1 MEILH
6 ICTQAPGK
14 KSGGEIGILQ
24 FSYSLSRIADRVDYV
39 GPQIKDPE
47 IAGMYNKTYYLEDT
61 LTPIQKVWS
70 LLHFQFDRKY
80 VSWKNISIDF
90 SKYDYIFV
98 EFTKLD
104 YVLRDILKRS
114 YKGKILVRAH
124 NVEKEYLKINYESD
138 KNFVNF
144 IKYIFA
150 GKRENYM
157 IHHAD
162 VILAITETDKKR
174 LIELYDSPEEK
185 IVICPVGV
193 NEPKY
198 NKSFNGKIGEKLN
211 CLITG
216 SLWFGPNADA
226 TAWFITN
233 VFPRVKNICNI
244 TVAGFKP
251 NDTVKQLCFQQ
262 GVNLI
267 DSPESMQPYFEQAD
281 MVLAPIFDGGGMKVK
296 IAEAMSY
303 GLPVVTTSHGAIGYA
318 IQDHINAY
326 IADAEEDF
334 ANAIRD
340 YYGLNEEHRKSLL
353 ENSWKLYVNRYSL
366 SAIRNLC
373 QDIIESLG

>member
-14 KSGGEIGILQ
+14 TSGGEIGILQ
-24 FSYSLSRIADRVDYV
+24 FSYALSKIADRVDYV

-47 IAGMYNKTYYLEDT
+47 IAEMYNKAEYLENT
-61 LTPIQKVWS
+61 LTPMQKVWS

-80 VSWKNISIDF
+80 ISWKKKAIDF
-90 SKYDYIFV
+90 SRYDCIFI

-104 YVLRDILKRS
+104 YVLRDILKS
-114 YKGKILVRAH
+114 GYKGKILVMAH
-124 NVEKEYLKINYESD
+124 NVEKDYLRISYESD

-144 IKYIFA
+144 IKHVLS
-150 GKRENYM
+150 GKREGYM
-157 IHHAD
+157 VRHAD
-162 VILAITETDKKR
+162 AVLAITETDKNR
-174 LIELYDSPEEK
+174 LIELYGSPEEK

-198 NKSFNGKIGEKLN
+198 DKSFDGKIGEKLN

-226 TAWFITN
+226 TAWFITS
-233 VFPRVKNICNI
+233 VFPQVKNICNL

-281 MVLAPIFDGGGMKVK
+281 MVLAPIFEGGGMKVK

-303 GLPVVTTSHGAIGYA
+303 GLPVVTTPHGAIGYDMVDKENVLIANTAEGFSEA
-318 IQDHINAY
+318 INLYYQLDINAR
-326 IADAEEDF
+326 INF
-334 ANAIRD
+334 
-340 YYGLNEEHRKSLL
+340 LNSE
-353 ENSWKLYVNRYSL
+353 WQLYCGKYSL
-366 SAIRNLC
+366 EAVKQLLQREIFSHL
-373 QDIIESLG
+373 

>member
-14 KSGGEIGILQ
+14 TSGGEIGILQ
-24 FSYSLSRIADRVDYV
+24 FSYALSKIADRVDYV

-47 IAGMYNKTYYLEDT
+47 IAGMYNKAEYLENT
-61 LTPIQKVWS
+61 LTPMQKVWS

-80 VSWKNISIDF
+80 ISWKKKAIDF
-90 SKYDYIFV
+90 SRYDYIFI

-104 YVLRDILKRS
+104 YVLRDILKS
-114 YKGKILVRAH
+114 GYKGKILVRAH
-124 NVEKEYLKINYESD
+124 NVEKDYLRISYESD

-144 IKYIFA
+144 IKHVLS
-150 GKRENYM
+150 GKREGYM
-157 IHHAD
+157 VRHAD
-162 VILAITETDKKR
+162 AVLAITETDKNR
-174 LIELYDSPEEK
+174 LIELYGSPEEK

-198 NKSFNGKIGEKLN
+198 NKSFDGKIGEKLK

-233 VFPRVKNICNI
+233 VFPQVKNICNL

-281 MVLAPIFDGGGMKVK
+281 MVLAPIFEGGGMKVK

-303 GLPVVTTSHGAIGYA
+303 GLPVVTTPHGAIGYDMVDKENVLIANTAEGFSEA
-318 IQDHINAY
+318 INLYYQLDINAR
-326 IADAEEDF
+326 INF
-334 ANAIRD
+334 
-340 YYGLNEEHRKSLL
+340 LNSE
-353 ENSWKLYVNRYSL
+353 WQLYCGKYSL
-366 SAIRNLC
+366 EAVKQLLQREIFSHL
-373 QDIIESLG
+373 

>member
-14 KSGGEIGILQ
+14 TSGGEIGILQ
-24 FSYSLSRIADRVDYV
+24 FSYALSKIADRVDYV

-47 IAGMYNKTYYLEDT
+47 IAGMYNKAEYLENT
-61 LTPIQKVWS
+61 LTPMQKVWS

-80 VSWKNISIDF
+80 ISWKKKAIDF
-90 SKYDYIFV
+90 SRYDYIFI

-104 YVLRDILKRS
+104 YVLRDILKS
-114 YKGKILVRAH
+114 GYKGKILVRAH
-124 NVEKEYLKINYESD
+124 NVEKDYLRISYESD

-144 IKYIFA
+144 IKHVLS
-150 GKRENYM
+150 GRREGYM
-157 IHHAD
+157 VHHAD
-162 VILAITETDKKR
+162 AVLAITETDKNR
-174 LIELYDSPEEK
+174 LIELYGSPEEK

-198 NKSFNGKIGEKLN
+198 NKSFDGKIGEKLK

-233 VFPRVKNICNI
+233 VFPQVKNICNL

-281 MVLAPIFDGGGMKVK
+281 MVLAPIFEGGGMKVK

-303 GLPVVTTSHGAIGYA
+303 GLPVVTTPHGAIGYDMVDKENVLIANTAEGFSEA
-318 IQDHINAY
+318 INLYYQLDINAR
-326 IADAEEDF
+326 INF
-334 ANAIRD
+334 
-340 YYGLNEEHRKSLL
+340 LNSE
-353 ENSWKLYVNRYSL
+353 WQLYCGKYSL
-366 SAIRNLC
+366 EAVKQLLQREIFSHL
-373 QDIIESLG
+373 

>member
-14 KSGGEIGILQ
+14 TSGGEIGILQ
-24 FSYSLSRIADRVDYV
+24 FSYALSKIADRVDYV

-47 IAGMYNKTYYLEDT
+47 IAGMYNKAEYLENT
-61 LTPIQKVWS
+61 LTPMQKVWS

-80 VSWKNISIDF
+80 ISWKKKAIDF
-90 SKYDYIFV
+90 SRYDYIFI

-104 YVLRDILKRS
+104 YVLRDILKS
-114 YKGKILVRAH
+114 GYKGKILVRAH
-124 NVEKEYLKINYESD
+124 NVEKDYLRISYESD

-144 IKYIFA
+144 IKHVLS
-150 GKRENYM
+150 GRREGYM
-157 IHHAD
+157 VHHAD
-162 VILAITETDKKR
+162 AVLAITETDKNR
-174 LIELYDSPEEK
+174 LIELYGSPEEK

-198 NKSFNGKIGEKLN
+198 DKSFDGKIGEKLN

-233 VFPRVKNICNI
+233 VFPQVKNICNL

-281 MVLAPIFDGGGMKVK
+281 MVLAPIFEGGGMKVK

-303 GLPVVTTSHGAIGYA
+303 GLPVVTTPHGAIGYDMVDKENVLIANTAEGFSEA
-318 IQDHINAY
+318 INLYYQLDINAR
-326 IADAEEDF
+326 INF
-334 ANAIRD
+334 
-340 YYGLNEEHRKSLL
+340 LNSE
-353 ENSWKLYVNRYSL
+353 WQLYCGKYSL
-366 SAIRNLC
+366 EAVKQLLQREIFSHL
-373 QDIIESLG
+373 

>member
-14 KSGGEIGILQ
+14 TSGGEIGILQ
-24 FSYSLSRIADRVDYV
+24 FSYALSKIADRVDYV

-47 IAGMYNKTYYLEDT
+47 IAEMYNKAEYLENT
-61 LTPIQKVWS
+61 LTPMQKVWS

-80 VSWKNISIDF
+80 ISWKKKAIDF
-90 SKYDYIFV
+90 SRYDCIFI

-104 YVLRDILKRS
+104 YVLRDILKS
-114 YKGKILVRAH
+114 GYKGKILVRAH
-124 NVEKEYLKINYESD
+124 NVEKDYLRISYESD

-144 IKYIFA
+144 IKHVLS
-150 GKRENYM
+150 GKREGYM
-157 IHHAD
+157 VRHAD
-162 VILAITETDKKR
+162 AVLAITETDKNR
-174 LIELYDSPEEK
+174 LIELYGSPEEK

-198 NKSFNGKIGEKLN
+198 DKSFDGKIGEKLN

-226 TAWFITN
+226 TAWFITS
-233 VFPRVKNICNI
+233 VFPQVKNICNL

-281 MVLAPIFDGGGMKVK
+281 MVLAPIFEGGGMKVK

-303 GLPVVTTSHGAIGYA
+303 GLPVVTTPHGAIGYDMVDKENVLIANTAEGFSEA
-318 IQDHINAY
+318 INLYYQLDINAR
-326 IADAEEDF
+326 INF
-334 ANAIRD
+334 
-340 YYGLNEEHRKSLL
+340 LNSE
-353 ENSWKLYVNRYSL
+353 WQLYCGKYSL
-366 SAIRNLC
+366 EAVKQLLQREIFSHL
-373 QDIIESLG
+373 